1 MPSSARRRGVGET
14 VGDARCDAKVVIARD
29 ADAEV
34 DRARRRRLTRR
45 RAIDRDARGFKTLVC
60 VGSYFDKVLTS

>member
-45 RAIDRDARGFKTLVC
+45 RAIDRDARGFQD
-60 VGSYFDKVLTS
+60 VGMRWFVFR

>member
-1 MPSSARRRGVGET
+1 M
-14 VGDARCDAKVVIARD
+14 IARD

-45 RAIDRDARGFKTLVC
+45 RAIDRETRRFLDVGMRWLVFEY
-60 VGSYFDKVLTS
+60 GSHIILYISNVC